1 MQYFRSL
8 FGVMFVNL
16 ITGEISR
23 IICWWD
29 MEAFSKCEEMWS
41 WAGKLKVYEGNV
53 MFDKILRTYK
63 LNFRGE
69 MWLVWRNVK
78 FKKTLGTIWR
88 IWGIEWMNF
97 YLSKYRVYRSTII
110 ITAMVPSNFSWC
122 GLGQDPCTSV
132 CHRQI
137 ICKYYLWQRSKLW

>member
-1 MQYFRSL
+1 
-8 FGVMFVNL
+8 
-16 ITGEISR
+16 
-23 IICWWD
+23 

-69 MWLVWRNVK
+69 MWLEWRNVK
-78 FKKTLGTIWR
+78 FTKTLGKIWR

-110 ITAMVPSNFSWC
+110 ITAMLPFNFSWC
-122 GLGQDPCTSV
+122 GLGQGPCTSV
-132 CHRQI
+132 CHRLI
-137 ICKYYLWQRSKLW
+137 ICNIISGKDPSSGKITRNSSKSMDSSTR